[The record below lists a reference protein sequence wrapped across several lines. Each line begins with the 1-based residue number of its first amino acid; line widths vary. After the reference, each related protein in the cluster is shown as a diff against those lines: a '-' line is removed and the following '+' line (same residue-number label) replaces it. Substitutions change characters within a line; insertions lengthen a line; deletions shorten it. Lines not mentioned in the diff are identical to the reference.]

1 MINYFSKY
9 KFIFYL
15 CNFILIVLYLF
26 PGSLLGCYIY
36 NDCKIQP
43 QITANYIVST
53 NHLYA
58 YIVLSIIGFLTYR
71 KNNQFNILS
80 IYLIFLSIVLE
91 MLQYFVPNRSFEF
104 SDLEAYDSVCDYF
117 LFDTKGDLPGGNGT
131 RFNWSLLRDYPATKP
146 FFLSGGI
153 GPKDQDA
160 IASIINLNLPIYAV
174 DINSKFEDQPAF
186 KNIEMIK
193 QFKATL

>member
-15 CNFILIVLYLF
+15 CNLILIILYLF
-26 PGSLLGCYIY
+26 PGSLLGWFLY
-36 NDCKIQP
+36 NDLSLQP
-43 QITANYIVST
+43 QITPDFIIST

-91 MLQYFVPNRSFEF
+91 VLQYFVPNRSFEF
-104 SDLEAYDSVCDYF
+104 SDLFGNLAGVVIAIIIFYF
-117 LFDTKGDLPGGNGT
+117 FKKNE
-131 RFNWSLLRDYPATKP
+131 N
-146 FFLSGGI
+146 
-153 GPKDQDA
+153 
-160 IASIINLNLPIYAV
+160 
-174 DINSKFEDQPAF
+174 F
-186 KNIEMIK
+186 KN
-193 QFKATL
+193 